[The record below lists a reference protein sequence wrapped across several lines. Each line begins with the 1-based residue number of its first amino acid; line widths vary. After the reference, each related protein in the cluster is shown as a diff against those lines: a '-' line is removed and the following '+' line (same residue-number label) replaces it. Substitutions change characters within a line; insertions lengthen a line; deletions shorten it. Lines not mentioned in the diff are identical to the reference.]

1 MTSLI
6 NPNNINGNYPV
17 AGVSNNSQ
25 GFRDNFTNT
34 RTNFEYAAEEIT
46 ELQNKAVLKSA
57 LSGSTLN
64 NDMSGAV
71 LSNVQLQ
78 SSTYTVN
85 ALGTLSGS
93 VVIDYSLG
101 QFQTVTTNGPISLGF
116 NNWPAAGIMGVVSVI
131 IKVTNTAHTLTLPSV
146 VALNAAGIQG
156 WVNTNVITFAAIG
169 TYVFQFS
176 TSNNGYTV
184 TVNESNNALR
194 GFNASSDNLVAG
206 AVNLSTTA
214 SFCYSNVSQTATMA
228 PGVAGQVKTFS
239 QLTSGGSMVITVTNA
254 AWNATGIGT
263 ITLGTLGCGCTLQ
276 YLNNLWVCVGNNGAV
291 FA

>member
-34 RTNFEYAAEEIT
+34 RTNFEYAADEIT

-57 LSGSTLN
+57 LSGGTLN
-64 NDMSGAV
+64 NNMQGAT

-85 ALGTLSGS
+85 PLGTLSGS

-116 NNWPAAGIMGVVSVI
+116 NNWPAAGIMGIVSVI
-131 IKVTNTAHTLTLPSV
+131 IKVTNVAHTLTLPSV
-146 VALNAAGIQG
+146 VTLNAVGIQG
-156 WVNTNVITFAAIG
+156 WVNTNVITFAATG
-169 TYVFQFS
+169 TYTFEFS
-176 TSNNGYTV
+176 SSNNGYTV
-184 TVNESNNALR
+184 AVNESNNVLR
-194 GFNASSDNLVAG
+194 GFNASSDYLVAG
-206 AVNLSTTA
+206 AVNLLTTA
-214 SFCYSNVSQTATMA
+214 SFCYSNSNQTATMA
-228 PGVAGQVKTFS
+228 PGVAGQVKTFA
-239 QLTSGGSMVITVTNA
+239 QLATGGGMVITVTNA
-254 AWNATGIGT
+254 AWNITGTGT
-263 ITLGTLGCGCTLQ
+263 ITLGSQGSGCTLQ